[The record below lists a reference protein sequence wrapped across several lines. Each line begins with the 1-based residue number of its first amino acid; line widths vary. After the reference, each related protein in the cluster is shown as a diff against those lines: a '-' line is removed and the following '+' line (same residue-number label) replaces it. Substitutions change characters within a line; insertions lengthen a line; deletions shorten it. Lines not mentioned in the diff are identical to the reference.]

1 MVEMDIP
8 VHVRAWLYRVLT
20 AAVPLMIGYG
30 VVSEQQS
37 VLWVSLVASVLGTG
51 TATAYT
57 STKKPA
63 PVDE

>member
-1 MVEMDIP
+1 MDIP

-20 AAVPLMIGYG
+20 AFVPLLIAYG
-30 VVSEQQS
+30 VVSEQAS
-37 VLWVSLVASVLGTG
+37 LLWVSLIASVLGTG

-57 STKKPA
+57 STKKPV